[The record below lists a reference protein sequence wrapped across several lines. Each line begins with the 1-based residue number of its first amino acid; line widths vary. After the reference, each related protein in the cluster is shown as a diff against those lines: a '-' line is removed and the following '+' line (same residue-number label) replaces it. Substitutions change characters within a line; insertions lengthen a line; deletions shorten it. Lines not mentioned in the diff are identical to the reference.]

1 MSRVDA
7 RPLDPADLTDRLVLA
22 LHRSRRAAAS
32 TRPHRSIVRELIPTA
47 RAMAAALLTECD
59 AAGIIVT
66 LPDGQSRTPAP
77 LPAPVLHALARLA
90 CAERREGTPCRCE
103 NAPCGTTLA
112 DARAWLAG
120 GMRGRIAWKASK
132 EGPRYAAT

>member
-90 CAERREGTPCRCE
+90 CAERREGAPCRCE
-103 NAPCGTTLA
+103 DAPCEGAQA
-112 DARAWLAG
+112 DVRGWLAAR
-120 GMRGRIAWKASK
+120 MRGRMAWRANRK
-132 EGPRYAAT
+132 EVRYVAT